1 MRPGIAFDRRVH
13 YLFPLYIFSED
24 AFEVLEKQRN
34 GISGRVLVLNQS
46 YEPLLVC
53 SVQKAVILLYL
64 QKAEIVVE
72 NMHRKLRSVSRVYPF
87 PSVIRLNKYKRI
99 PFKGIMLSRKN
110 ILRRDGHR
118 CQYCGTTAAPLT
130 VDHIIPR
137 SRGGKDS
144 WDNLVAACIAC
155 NNRKG
160 NRSPERAGMALRSV
174 PRRPSHVSFIMHSVS
189 TVDELWKPYLFMM

>member
-1 MRPGIAFDRRVH
+1 MR
-13 YLFPLYIFSED
+13 YLSPLYLYSED

-72 NMHRKLRSVSRVYPF
+72 SVHRKLRSVSRTYPF

-118 CQYCGTTAAPLT
+118 CQYCGTSSATLT

-160 NRSPERAGMALRSV
+160 NRSPERAGMALLSV
-174 PRRPSHVSFIMHSVS
+174 PRRPSHVSFIMHSVN